1 VAFGT
6 TAGNDT
12 IVASNGALT
21 ANDTI
26 NFGAGSDTINASGA
40 AQTLDL
46 DMITGLDSVVMAGTS
61 NADTSTVQFDSI
73 GAATVQTITV
83 DGSAMSGTNDTLKVD
98 TNVTNTGGTSFNITG
113 SGGND
118 SLEGGASADT
128 IVGGTGNDTVSSGA
142 GNDVISDTSGNTNV
156 SGGAGNNHV
165 TTGDGTDTIATTTGT
180 DTVLA
185 GGGNDTITT
194 GAGNDTIEG
203 GAGNDTIDAGTGLD
217 TVSGGAGA
225 DEFVVATESS
235 KFIYTTITDLELGA
249 GGDTISGFS
258 TGANAAAETFNTT
271 AVTLGGGATFA
282 DYLDEAAKTGG
293 TEGELSWFTFNGNT
307 YIVQDNSTN
316 TTFTAGTDIVVEITG
331 EKDLSGMTV
340 GDGELG
346 P

>member
-1 VAFGT
+1 LGGAGSDTFVFGASFDFDDKVEGGDDNDTLETNAIGAGGDINFLQVTSVETLTLGTGTSRIGTRAQTAGIRSVNLDTGNANNDVLTATDFTTGRTVTLGSGNDSVAFGT

-46 DMITGLDSVVMAGTS
+46 DLITGLDSVVMAGTT
-61 NADTSTVQFDSI
+61 NADTSSIQFESI
-73 GAATVQTITV
+73 AATTVQTVAV
-83 DGSAMSGTNDTLKVD
+83 DGSAMSGTNDALTVD

-128 IVGGTGNDTVSSGA
+128 IVGGTGNDTVSSGG
-142 GNDVISDTSGNTNV
+142 GNDVISSTSGTNNV

-185 GGGNDTITT
+185 GGGNDSITT

-203 GAGNDTIDAGTGLD
+203 GAGNDTNLLTKVTNSVKKKKL
-217 TVSGGAGA
+217 
-225 DEFVVATESS
+225 
-235 KFIYTTITDLELGA
+235 TT
-249 GGDTISGFS
+249 S
-258 TGANAAAETFNTT
+258 
-271 AVTLGGGATFA
+271 
-282 DYLDEAAKTGG
+282 
-293 TEGELSWFTFNGNT
+293 
-307 YIVQDNSTN
+307 
-316 TTFTAGTDIVVEITG
+316 
-331 EKDLSGMTV
+331 
-340 GDGELG
+340 
-346 P
+346 